1 MVEIYFNKDTYKT
14 YMLNT
19 TTGKTMYVTNAT
31 GRKMASLLDVKVQKV
46 SGHFLSKMPVMAAYK
61 LGV

>member
-19 TTGKTMYVTNAT
+19 TTGKTMYVTNAA
-31 GRKMASLLDVKVQKV
+31 GRKMASLLDVKIQKV
-46 SGHFLSKMPVMAAYK
+46 SGHFLSKMPVMATYE